1 MDTPEHFIEDPV
13 TREQTPAADF
23 TIEQRWE
30 RYTEDE
36 HARWR
41 ELYARQMKVLPG
53 RVCAEF
59 MDGLERLN
67 LNDGGIPDLAK
78 LNPKLRDLTGWTVVQ
93 VPHLVPDEVFFDHL
107 ANRRF
112 PAGRFI
118 RGRHQMD
125 YIQEPDI
132 FHDVFG
138 HVPLLAQ
145 PVFAD
150 YMEAY
155 GKGGQRAAELGRLHN
170 LARLYWY
177 TVEFGLM
184 QTPDGLVNYGAGIVS
199 SPTET
204 VFALEDPSP
213 NRIAFDMERVML
225 TDYRIDD
232 FQQTYF
238 VIESFDQLFE
248 ATQQDFG
255 PIYQR
260 LIDAEKAHAVDAI
273 LPGDRVLHKGSQT
286 YALEK
291 ARRAAAE

>member
-1 MDTPEHFIEDPV
+1 MADPTASTAAFIEDPV
-13 TREQTPAADF
+13 TAEQTPAPDF

-30 RYTEDE
+30 RYTDDE
-36 HARWR
+36 HARWQA
-41 ELYARQMKVLPG
+41 LYARQMKVLPG
-53 RVCAEF
+53 RVCREF
-59 MDGLERLN
+59 MDGLERLD
-67 LNDGGIPDLAK
+67 LGAGGIPDLAR
-78 LNPKLRDLTGWTVVQ
+78 LNPRLRDLTGWEVVQ
-93 VPHLVPDEVFFDHL
+93 VPHLVPDAVFFEHL

-118 RGRHQMD
+118 RPRAQMD

-155 GKGGQRAAELGRLHN
+155 GRGGQRAAELGRLHN

-184 QTPDGLVNYGAGIVS
+184 KTPDGFVNYGAGIVS

-204 VFALEDPSP
+204 VFAVEDPSP
-213 NRIAFDMERVML
+213 NRIGFDLERVML

-238 VIESFDQLFE
+238 VIDSFAQLFE
-248 ATQQDFG
+248 ATQRDFG

-260 LIDAEKAHAVDAI
+260 LMDADAAHPVDTV
-273 LPGDRVLHKGSQT
+273 LDDDRVHHRGTQT
-286 YALEK
+286 YAESH
-291 ARRAAAE
+291 

>member
-1 MDTPEHFIEDPV
+1 MSKTDFIEDAV
-13 TREQTPAADF
+13 TREQTPAADY
-23 TIEQRWE
+23 TIQQMWD
-30 RYTEDE
+30 RYTADE
-36 HARWR
+36 HARWNT
-41 ELYARQMKVLPG
+41 LYERQMKVWHG
-53 RVCAEF
+53 RVAPALFE
-59 MDGLERLN
+59 GLERLD
-67 LNDGGIPDLAK
+67 LNTGGIPDLRILNAK
-78 LNPKLRDLTGWTVVQ
+78 LMDLTGWEVVQ

-125 YIQEPDI
+125 YIEEPDI

-138 HVPLLAQ
+138 HVPLLTN

-177 TVEFGLM
+177 TVEFGLLEG
-184 QTPDGLVNYGAGIVS
+184 PDGLLSYGAGIVS

-204 VFALEDPSP
+204 VFAVEDPSP
-213 NRIAFDMERVML
+213 NRIGFDLERVML
-225 TDYRIDD
+225 TQYRIDD

-238 VIESFDQLFE
+238 VIRSFDELFE

-260 LIDAEKAHAVDAI
+260 LIDAEAAHPVDAV
-273 LPGDRVLHKGSQT
+273 LDGDRIYHRGTQA
-286 YALEK
+286 YAK
-291 ARRAAAE
+291 AKAAE